1 MGLLISTVREFIK
14 ADRYVRSGLWQT
26 QNYPLSVGSL
36 RDRKVGIVGMGRIG
50 QAIARRLD
58 ASLVPV
64 VYHTRNPSKEV
75 SYKHYPDLIE
85 MAKAVDTLMVI
96 VPGGASTNKMIN
108 AEVLKALGPRG
119 VLVNVAR
126 GSVIDEPALV
136 QALKSGTILAA
147 GLDVFAAEPTVPDE
161 LKTMQ
166 ERRAVAA
173 YRLGLGGDTQRDG
186 SARGRQPQI
195 LVRRQ
200 GAVDAGCGDA
210 VQGTLMN
217 ALRLAAWVVAALVA
231 ASTLAQAQDT
241 TTLKKEMVGQW
252 ELSTTERSKTCVVTM
267 KGEAAGQGFKLELE
281 PACKAALPF
290 TKGIVA
296 WSVRGLDI
304 VRMQDASGEA
314 VIDFTEVEAGIFEGL
329 RQGEGVYILQDL
341 AAARSMAKSMDQMIG
356 DWSMVRSNGQPVCAL
371 TLTNTEAGPDNFQV
385 FLKPK
390 CDAAIA
396 QFNPTQWRL
405 ERGQIILM
413 SKAGDAWQFEADD
426 NAQWRRVPDTA
437 DPLIMLRQ

>member
-1 MGLLISTVREFIK
+1 
-14 ADRYVRSGLWQT
+14 
-26 QNYPLSVGSL
+26 
-36 RDRKVGIVGMGRIG
+36 
-50 QAIARRLD
+50 
-58 ASLVPV
+58 
-64 VYHTRNPSKEV
+64 
-75 SYKHYPDLIE
+75 
-85 MAKAVDTLMVI
+85 
-96 VPGGASTNKMIN
+96 
-108 AEVLKALGPRG
+108 
-119 VLVNVAR
+119 
-126 GSVIDEPALV
+126 
-136 QALKSGTILAA
+136 
-147 GLDVFAAEPTVPDE
+147 
-161 LKTMQ
+161 
-166 ERRAVAA
+166 
-173 YRLGLGGDTQRDG
+173 
-186 SARGRQPQI
+186 
-195 LVRRQ
+195 
-200 GAVDAGCGDA
+200 
-210 VQGTLMN
+210 MN

-252 ELSTTERSKTCVVTM
+252 ELSTTERSKTCVITM